1 MNATADQIK
10 EFFTS
15 EEWDMIYN
23 LVGHGLDDD
32 EENSETVYDIRNKI
46 HTIFDYNDWH
56 LQLHRRWYNN
66 FRTGWYHLH
75 WYHYCYCIHSLL

>member
-32 EENSETVYDIRNKI
+32 DQNSETVYDIRNKI
-46 HTIFDYNDWH
+46 HTIFDDND
-56 LQLHRRWYNN
+56 
-66 FRTGWYHLH
+66 
-75 WYHYCYCIHSLL
+75 

>member
-1 MNATADQIK
+1 MNATADRIK

-32 EENSETVYDIRNKI
+32 ENSETVYDIRNKI
-46 HTIFDYNDWH
+46 HTIFDEEW
-56 LQLHRRWYNN
+56 LTL
-66 FRTGWYHLH
+66 TT
-75 WYHYCYCIHSLL
+75 SLEMVQQF

>member
-10 EFFTS
+10 DFFTS

-32 EENSETVYDIRNKI
+32 DFTPEDVYSIRNKI
-46 HTIFDYNDWH
+46 HTIFDEE
-56 LQLHRRWYNN
+56 
-66 FRTGWYHLH
+66 
-75 WYHYCYCIHSLL
+75 